1 VEPQISKVLKIQRL
15 QTRGE
20 VIVAE
25 EVIWNSLHGILDG
38 TDHGEEKKLEK
49 RFVESIDVTGINCLD
64 LGFNYGWW
72 TWLLLKN
79 IGKEGKVYAW
89 EPNQFLYENY
99 LSKWPFKNLTG
110 YNYALSDRKG
120 EQDFHIYSDRGQ
132 GSGLNS
138 LEKIGDAEP
147 TTIKKIKTKTL
158 DDWWKENNQPDIGF
172 MKIDCEGHDL
182 KILQGGD
189 QMIRTTRPGY
199 IVIEQQDNDVTKILE
214 NLNYTD
220 HHEHSDI
227 GLADSIWK
235 YNIQSN
241 KGGKQ

>member
-1 VEPQISKVLKIQRL
+1 VEPQVSTVLEIQRL
-15 QTRGE
+15 RTRGE
-20 VIVAE
+20 TIMAE
-25 EVIWNSLHGILDG
+25 EVIWNSLHGILNR
-38 TDHGEEKKLEK
+38 TDHSEEKKLEK

-64 LGFNYGWW
+64 IGFNYGWW

-158 DDWWKENNQPDIGF
+158 DDWWWENDQPEIGF

-182 KILQGGD
+182 KILQGGE

-199 IVIEQQDNDVTKILE
+199 IVIEQQDSDVTKILE

-220 HHEHSDI
+220 QHEHSEL
-227 GLADSIWK
+227 GLDDSIWK
-235 YNIQSN
+235 YNIHSN